1 MSGIG
6 IGIGVG
12 FNGVA
17 GLLRPEADAYIDRV
31 EADGGTVFL
40 NSREISIR
48 LNSITCRQFPQFIV
62 DYFIR
67 VADDNGTIFL
77 THKQTRDRIAQITC
91 L

>member
-31 EADGGTVFL
+31 EADGGVVFL
-40 NSREISIR
+40 NERQISIR
-48 LNSITCRQFPQFIV
+48 LNALTCRQFPQFIV

-67 VADDNGTIFL
+67 VAADSGAIFL
-77 THKQTRDRIAQITC
+77 THGQTRDRISQITC
-91 L
+91 I